1 MYREPGCMR
10 QGGRD
15 LVPDVNYIGG
25 QNYILCRP
33 VKCPPSLPT
42 RNAPTKFYFQRP
54 PRASKSI
61 INEELNL
68 TRFWNRIP
76 FRCDII
82 IYTSD
87 VSLGNFTFASRV
99 KRFPLYDTFRFV
111 PFSLLSLIFSHRED
125 ECRNFHVHRDR
136 GKIILAFYFLAT
148 ILLFANGKIFTRLHR
163 LLSSFLREIAW
174 FIPFEATFHARVPTF
189 WRTFSGS
196 NLTNTA
202 LSSRSTRG
210 WRVISAFLHGGTIT
224 RSIVLLNFN
233 VGRREMAER

>member
-125 ECRNFHVHRDR
+125 EFSRASRSRKNNSR
-136 GKIILAFYFLAT
+136 
-148 ILLFANGKIFTRLHR
+148 LLFSRDNFTFRKWKNFYTITPIIFLPSRNR
-163 LLSSFLREIAW
+163 VIYSVRGYV
-174 FIPFEATFHARVPTF
+174 PRARTNV
-189 WRTFSGS
+189 
-196 NLTNTA
+196 LTN
-202 LSSRSTRG
+202 
-210 WRVISAFLHGGTIT
+210 IF
-224 RSIVLLNFN
+224 
-233 VGRREMAER
+233 RE